1 LYKNNI
7 KYLKNFFLRYTF
19 IKDDKLIAKINDK
32 IKFKLYTNVLEG
44 IVKKIIDPLEDDI
57 YDSKLYQVIIT
68 KKLDDFENLLNVDT
82 FLKSKELIN
91 VNEFEIIE
99 VII

>member
-1 LYKNNI
+1 M
-7 KYLKNFFLRYTF
+7 
-19 IKDDKLIAKINDK
+19 IAKINDK